1 MNSGF
6 WSWKIGGRSKVGAP
20 IGAEQSSMG
29 TNKNTGFFAA
39 RKNAGLQIVFTRS
52 MGLYP
57 AKRWEFFV
65 LA

>member
-6 WSWKIGGRSKVGAP
+6 WSWKMDDRSKVGAP
-20 IGAEQSSMG
+20 IGPGQSSTG
-29 TNKNTGFFAA
+29 TKKTGFFLQHE
-39 RKNAGLQIVFTRS
+39 KNAGLQIVFTRS
-52 MGLYP
+52 MGLCP